1 MVKMIFLIGSYKPFS
16 VKNVVE
22 NFTNQINSKI
32 NISFEKRRLGDP
44 AYILANN
51 HKIKKKLKLS
61 FKNSKL
67 NKIIESLIQWREV
80 LKKRK
85 NVKVRKIKIV

>member
-1 MVKMIFLIGSYKPFS
+1 MVKMIFLIVVLANLSL

-22 NFTNQINSKI
+22 NFTNQINYKI

-51 HKIKKKLKLS
+51 HKIKK
-61 FKNSKL
+61 
-67 NKIIESLIQWREV
+67 
-80 LKKRK
+80 
-85 NVKVRKIKIV
+85 IKTIF